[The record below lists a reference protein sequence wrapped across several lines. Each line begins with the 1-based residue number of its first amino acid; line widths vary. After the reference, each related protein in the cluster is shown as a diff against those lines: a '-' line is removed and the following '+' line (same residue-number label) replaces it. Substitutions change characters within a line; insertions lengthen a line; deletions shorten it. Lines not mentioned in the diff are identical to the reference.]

1 MFTLNSLALAGMLSH
16 SNSIREFLLPDLLNK
31 FPLLA
36 VIRHFS
42 VDACR
47 KLGNKLPP
55 NPQELKI

>member
-1 MFTLNSLALAGMLSH
+1 MLGH
-16 SNSIREFLLPDLLNK
+16 SNSIREFLLPDLLSK